1 MSIWGKKLG
10 AMKHYDAVAKI
21 YDLQYGREQR
31 MKMEFA
37 LKNLHLKFKSL
48 VLDVGCGTG
57 ILFEYLSGKVE
68 ILVGIDISKN
78 ILKKAKEKLEG
89 VDNVFLIQA
98 DADHLPFPSEVF
110 DAIFA
115 VTLLQNMPSPITTL
129 KEMGRVAKSGAPILV
144 TGLKKGF
151 SFEDFKMMLKDF
163 LLEKVWNLEEL
174 KDYVAL
180 LRG

>member
-1 MSIWGKKLG
+1 MSVWGKKRSV
-10 AMKHYDAVAKI
+10 MKHYDAVAKI

-57 ILFEYLSGKVE
+57 ILFEYLLDKVE

-98 DADHLPFPSEVF
+98 DADHLPFPNEVF

-115 VTLLQNMPSPITTL
+115 VTLLQNMPSPTVTL
-129 KEMGRVAKSGAPILV
+129 KEIGRVAKSGAPILV

-151 SFEDFKMMLKDF
+151 RFEDFKIMLKDF